1 MNVDGHSSGAE
12 PLSATVVIC
21 AYTDERWDDISF
33 SVESARRQNYAARDI
48 VLVVDHNRDLLARC
62 RLRFPGV
69 KVIAN
74 AEPAGLAGARNTG
87 VACADTDVIAFLDDD
102 AQAAPDWLAR
112 LMPHFAD
119 PDVLGVGGRVDPA
132 WSGPRPRSMPPE
144 FDWVVGCSY
153 VGLPSATAPVR
164 NLIGANMSMRRSV
177 FAEVGGFA
185 AGLGRVR
192 SRPAGC
198 EETEFCIRARARYE
212 NGCFVYEPSAVV
224 RHRVTSER
232 QSWRY
237 FRARCFAEGRSKAVV
252 ASLVGSGPALE
263 SEWDY
268 VRHALP
274 HGVARG
280 VREAVSGDATGVAR
294 AGRIVAGLSITTA
307 GYLAGSLTASRLR
320 TTRSAAAPVLATS
333 ALLRAATQAVTEE
346 RS

>member
-1 MNVDGHSSGAE
+1 MNSEGQSSDAE

-21 AYTDERWDDISF
+21 AYTDERWDDIVA
-33 SVESARRQNYAARDI
+33 SVESACRQSYAARD
-48 VLVVDHNRDLLARC
+48 VVVVVDHNPDLLIRC
-62 RLRFPGV
+62 KERFPNV
-69 KVIAN
+69 LVIAN

-87 VACADTDVIAFLDDD
+87 VAHADTDVIAFLDDD
-102 AQAAPDWLAR
+102 AQAEPDWLAR
-112 LMPHFAD
+112 LMPPYAD
-119 PDVLGVGGRVDPA
+119 PDVLGVGGRVEPA
-132 WSGPRPRSMPPE
+132 WSGSRPRSMPPE

-164 NLIGANMSMRRSV
+164 NLIGANMSLRRSV
-177 FAEVGGFA
+177 FAVVGGFA

-198 EETEFCIRARARYE
+198 EETELCIRARARHE
-212 NGCFVYEPSAVV
+212 NGRFVYEPGAVV
-224 RHRVTSER
+224 RHRVTLER

-274 HGVARG
+274 HGVGRG
-280 VREAVSGDATGVAR
+280 LREALAGDAAGFAR
-294 AGRIVAGLSITTA
+294 AGRILAGLSITTA
-307 GYLAGSLTASRLR
+307 GYVTGSLTASRLR
-320 TTRSAAAPVLATS
+320 TTGPAMAPVLAS
-333 ALLRAATQAVTEE
+333 GALITAATQVVTEE
-346 RS
+346 MS